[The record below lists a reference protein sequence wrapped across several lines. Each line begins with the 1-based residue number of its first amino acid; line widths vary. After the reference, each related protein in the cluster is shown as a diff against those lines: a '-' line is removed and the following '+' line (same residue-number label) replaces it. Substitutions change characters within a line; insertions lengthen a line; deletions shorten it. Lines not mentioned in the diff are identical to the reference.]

1 MKPSS
6 LVFKEDFSQ
15 KCWVED
21 FLRKG
26 AIQVVDANLLKPEVE
41 HLNKKL
47 ERQKKFLT
55 TM

>member
-6 LVFKEDFSQ
+6 LMFKEDFSQ

-21 FLRKG
+21 FLLKG
-26 AIQVVDANLLKPEVE
+26 AIQIVDANLLKPEDE
-41 HLNKKL
+41 HLYEKL
-47 ERQKKFLT
+47 ERQKKFLA